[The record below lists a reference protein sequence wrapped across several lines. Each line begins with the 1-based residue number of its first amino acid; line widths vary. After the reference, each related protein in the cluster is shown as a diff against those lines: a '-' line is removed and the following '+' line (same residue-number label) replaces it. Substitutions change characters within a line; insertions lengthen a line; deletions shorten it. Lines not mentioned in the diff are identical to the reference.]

1 MDTIRIQGR
10 YGEWTLFDNIGEDR
24 WLAHF
29 PEGAVR
35 VIEDKG
41 KIWAVD
47 PSGGPYFHLGF
58 SLTPSL
64 VVKAISH
71 DDSDGGF
78 VFAVSKC

>member
-10 YGEWTLFDNIGEDR
+10 YGEWTVFDNIGKDR

-64 VVKAISH
+64 VVSAISH
-71 DDSDGGF
+71 DDSAGGF